1 MQTLRS
7 ISTTLLQTAT
17 RTPAASLSCRAA
29 YLASTRPHQQQ
40 QQQHRT
46 FIPNPFAGSQ
56 TLTATRTLQYPAKLI
71 YSIISDVG
79 SYSTFLPY
87 CRESVVTKASQPALD
102 GKTYPEEAKLVV
114 GLNNDM
120 SETFTSR
127 IYCVPETIV
136 EAVSGRGETLL
147 SPEQIKHHSSRPSS
161 LEEDAS
167 RKDTV
172 LSQLTTRW
180 TLRPYPY
187 KPPPASAIHPDTV
200 HKNHDETSD
209 LPSQERT
216 EVRLN
221 IEFQFANPVYA
232 ALSSAA
238 APRVADKM
246 IEAFEKRVKSVIEGP
261 SSVSGVDKA
270 GEGVIRSKAQ

>member
-1 MQTLRS
+1 MQTLRP
-7 ISTTLLQTAT
+7 ISSALRQCSSRAPP
-17 RTPAASLSCRAA
+17 TPLSCRAA
-29 YLASTRPHQQQ
+29 YLASTRPQQQ
-40 QQQHRT
+40 RA
-46 FIPNPFAGSQ
+46 FISNPFAGAQ
-56 TLTATRTLQYPAKLI
+56 TLTATRTLHYPAKLI

-87 CRESVVTKASQPALD
+87 CQESVVTKTSQPALD

-127 IYCVPETIV
+127 IYCVPETVV
-136 EAVSGRGETLL
+136 EAVSGNAETLL
-147 SPEQIKHHSSRPSS
+147 GPDEIKHHNPRSSSA
-161 LEEDAS
+161 EEEPS

-172 LSQLTTRW
+172 LSQLITRW

-187 KPPPASAIHPDTV
+187 KPPPGSATHSDNA
-200 HKNHDETSD
+200 HNNRDKTSD
-209 LPSQERT
+209 LPSEERT

-238 APRVADKM
+238 APKVAEKM
-246 IEAFEKRVKSVIEGP
+246 IDAFVKQLESVVERP
-261 SSVSGVDKA
+261 A
-270 GEGVIRSKAQ
+270 ARN